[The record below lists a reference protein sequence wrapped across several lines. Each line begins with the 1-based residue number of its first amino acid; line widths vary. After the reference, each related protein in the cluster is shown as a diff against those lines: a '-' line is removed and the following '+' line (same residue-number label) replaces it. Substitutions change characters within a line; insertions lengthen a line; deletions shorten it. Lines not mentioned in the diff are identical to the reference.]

1 MERKKILV
9 ADDNRNIIELVKME
23 FEILDYDVVTAYD
36 GEDALKKIEK
46 ENPDLVIL
54 DVMMPK
60 MNGFDLCMKL
70 RDNPTYKDLPIV
82 MLTAKGQEK
91 DKFWGRQVGADEYVT
106 KPFEPE
112 VLEQIVHNLLEQ
124 KKSGEVPHP
133 VTKLPGYVTVEK
145 EIKLRKAGN
154 EDFTVYNL
162 YFEPESF
169 EVYARK
175 YGNIK
180 SDEILKIAGN
190 VIMDIIKRSGDNRT
204 FFGHLGDNTF
214 IMIGNK
220 INIEKFIPT
229 IKEEVNSLIPLKY
242 DDEDR
247 KRGFVFSRTINGEP
261 LRVPLIK
268 FMTAVRE

>member
-9 ADDNRNIIELVKME
+9 ADDNRNIVELVKME

-36 GEDALKKIEK
+36 GEDALKKIGK

-60 MNGFDLCMKL
+60 MNGFDICMKL
-70 RDNPTYKDLPIV
+70 RDNPTYKDMPIV

-133 VTKLPGYVTVEK
+133 VTKLPGYVTIEK
-145 EIKLRKAGN
+145 EINWRKTSN
-154 EDFTVYNL
+154 VDFTVYNL

-190 VIMDIIKRSGDNRT
+190 VITDIIKRSGDNRT
-204 FFGHLGDNTF
+204 FLGHLGDNTF
-214 IMIGNK
+214 IMIGDK
-220 INIEKFIPT
+220 VNIEKLIPT

-268 FMTAVRE
+268 FITAVRE